1 MASCA
6 HCGATDQ
13 PGRYCGNCGRSVLA
27 EPTELMTPTG
37 TTVERVP
44 TGPAPPTVSLRKDD
58 PAGIGAFPYVGGY
71 PGQPGFPGPP
81 GYPGGVPPGGVQS
94 GLPLAGTRPAGSPPP
109 RRSSGPAWAIAALVA
124 VLVAAA
130 AVVAVVLVRTGS
142 SDQDSTTTA
151 SSIQALPPSAAGS
164 PETRPI
170 APPRQ
175 SKAFVQTSQGTG
187 TGSDGP
193 ASSAAPPTTAVVVVP
208 TRRDIGC
215 DEGYIVQ
222 VASELDRPTFDRRI
236 EELRTAGQLPAGVK
250 WAETNSSCKIFTA
263 QVNVLVLYA
272 GPFASPAD
280 ACPARLASPAD
291 AFIKSTTP
299 DVTTVISCVC
309 PADPNSLPKI
319 TTVGQRDVWVGELQR
334 VLGGKLDYDVGE
346 INADPAAGDP
356 GRWGT
361 YTDETAAA
369 VGRFQADSNL
379 PQSRQVDA
387 ATWSAL
393 RAQGC

>member
-1 MASCA
+1 M
-6 HCGATDQ
+6 
-13 PGRYCGNCGRSVLA
+13 LA
-27 EPTELMTPTG
+27 EPPELVTPTG

-44 TGPAPPTVSLRKDD
+44 NRPAPPTVSLQKDD
-58 PAGIGAFPYVGGY
+58 PTGVAPFPYVAGY
-71 PGQPGFPGPP
+71 PGQPGHSGQA
-81 GYPGGVPPGGVQS
+81 GYPGGLPPTATPPGGLPPGPPPTGTPPYGPVPPGSQ
-94 GLPLAGTRPAGSPPP
+94 PP
-109 RRSSGPAWAIAALVA
+109 RRSSGRAWAVAAVVA

-130 AVVAVVLVRTGS
+130 AVVAVVLVSTGS
-142 SDQDSTTTA
+142 PDRDSTTAA
-151 SSIQALPPSAAGS
+151 SSVQAVPPTAAGS
-164 PETRPI
+164 AETRAV

-175 SKAFVQTSQGTG
+175 SKAYVQTSEGAG
-187 TGSDGP
+187 TGSNGP
-193 ASSAAPPTTAVVVVP
+193 ASSAGPATTAAAVAP
-208 TRRDIGC
+208 TRQDIGC

-222 VASELDRPTFDRRI
+222 VASELDRPAFDRRI
-236 EELRTAGQLPAGVK
+236 TDLRTAGQLPAGVK
-250 WAETNSSCKIFTA
+250 WAETSSSCKIFTA

-280 ACPARLASPAD
+280 ACPARLLSPAD

-334 VLGGKLDYDVGE
+334 VLGAKLDYDVGE
-346 INADPAAGDP
+346 INADPAAGDA
-356 GRWGT
+356 GRWGI